1 MRQFGILF
9 DDPERHHHSD
19 HPAHALCFSHR
30 VPAGSWTGVISVQ
43 PVPGISAQLLFR
55 LLHWAV
61 RFLHRVD
68 LGNQHHKGDHRH
80 NAVRS
85 AHSAAVFPGRGPK
98 NSDVAPLPGNLLH
111 TVDSGREAKPG
122 LGDSASHAGY
132 SVILGRCVVCAYP
145 SVLQSG
151 DQSPADQWRLGMH
164 SFKDYLRLYFII
176 ETQYI
181 KARMQ
186 YRADFIISSIG
197 MFFSSLA
204 TLGIFWVIF
213 NSIPNLAGWSFM
225 QLVFIY
231 GFYMIAISPMQILF
245 DHIWQ
250 IRFHVQQGTFLKYYF
265 RPLNMMFYYMSE
277 MFDLKGL
284 TQLFVGIAL
293 LIYASIRLD
302 LSWTLSRVALLLVTL
317 FSASLVQ
324 IAITVLAGCAA
335 FWVLDSYPVLGLA
348 WKLREFSPYP
358 MSIFDGAFRVAFT
371 YIIPIGFVAFYPSQL
386 FLRPNEVS
394 PLVYF
399 SPIVGLGLFALTYWI
414 WTKGV
419 NTYTGTG
426 S

>member
-1 MRQFGILF
+1 
-9 DDPERHHHSD
+9 
-19 HPAHALCFSHR
+19 
-30 VPAGSWTGVISVQ
+30 
-43 PVPGISAQLLFR
+43 
-55 LLHWAV
+55 
-61 RFLHRVD
+61 
-68 LGNQHHKGDHRH
+68 
-80 NAVRS
+80 
-85 AHSAAVFPGRGPK
+85 
-98 NSDVAPLPGNLLH
+98 
-111 TVDSGREAKPG
+111 
-122 LGDSASHAGY
+122 
-132 SVILGRCVVCAYP
+132 
-145 SVLQSG
+145 
-151 DQSPADQWRLGMH
+151 MH
-164 SFKDYLRLYFII
+164 SLKDYLRLYFII

-204 TLGIFWVIF
+204 TLGIFWVLF

-277 MFDLKGL
+277 MFDIKGL
-284 TQLFVGIAL
+284 TQLAAGIVI
-293 LIYASIRLD
+293 LIYSSIQLD
-302 LSWTLSRVALLLVTL
+302 LRWTLPRVALLLVTL

-335 FWVLDSYPVLGLA
+335 FWVLDAYPVLGLA
-348 WKLREFSPYP
+348 WKLREFAPYP
-358 MSIFDGAFRVAFT
+358 MNIFDGAFRFT
-371 YIIPIGFVAFYPSQL
+371 FTFIIPLGFVAFYPSQL
-386 FLRPNEVS
+386 FLQPQAVS
-394 PLVYF
+394 SLVYF
-399 SPIVGLGLFALTYWI
+399 SPLVGIGLFALTYWV

-419 NTYTGTG
+419 NSYTGTG